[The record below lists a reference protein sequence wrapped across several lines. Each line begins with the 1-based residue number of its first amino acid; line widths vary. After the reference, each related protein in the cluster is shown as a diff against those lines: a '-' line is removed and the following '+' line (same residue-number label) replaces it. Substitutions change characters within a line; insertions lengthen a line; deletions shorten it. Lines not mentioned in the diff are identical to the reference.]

1 MICLDTNVVITALN
15 GRIPIIRE
23 RLYAYFQKRLPLG
36 IPVIAHYELLYG
48 CARSTK
54 RAQSEAQLRAFLNQG
69 ITVLPFEIGDAQHAG
84 DIRADLEKMGQPI
97 GHYDFLIAAQ
107 ARSRGATLVTANT
120 REFFRVPGL
129 VVEDWSQEP

>member
-23 RLYAYFQKRLPLG
+23 RLYAYFQKRLPVGL
-36 IPVIAHYELLYG
+36 PVIAHYELLYG

-54 RAQSEAQLRAFLNQG
+54 RAQSEAQLQALLNQG
-69 ITVLPFEIGDAQHAG
+69 ITVLHFGNGDAQHAG
-84 DIRADLEKMGQPI
+84 DIRADLEKIGQPI

-129 VVEDWSQEP
+129 IVEDWSQD